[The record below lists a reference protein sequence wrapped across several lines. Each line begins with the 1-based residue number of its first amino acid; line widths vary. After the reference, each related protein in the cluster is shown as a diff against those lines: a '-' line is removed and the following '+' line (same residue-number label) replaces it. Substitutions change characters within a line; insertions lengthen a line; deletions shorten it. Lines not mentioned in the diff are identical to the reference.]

1 MARRPEH
8 DPIAGGLPEA
18 GVRRAVVAPDV
29 RLELDDATDSPP
41 GLVIADEAGADERSG
56 RLQRRRREDGAID
69 RAQSSG

>member
-1 MARRPEH
+1 
-8 DPIAGGLPEA
+8 
-18 GVRRAVVAPDV
+18 VRRAVVAPDV